1 MQILVLLCKGNWAK
15 LVSAKVEVID
25 KYVEV
30 SVPLKQTVCFSE
42 SGHSIG
48 TNVYLPVACLTGWL
62 VPIVPAPVGH
72 SYTRTVNSKIK
83 NNTAFRSL
91 RYRVL
96 WEILFKKTNSSCKS
110 WEDNEN
116 ACKSKSQPHQLFL
129 QWHHIFCKRFSK
141 MLLITVHVK
150 QILRKKCQYL

>member
-1 MQILVLLCKGNWAK
+1 MQILLLLCKGNWAK

-48 TNVYLPVACLTGWL
+48 THVYLPVACLTGWL

-91 RYRVL
+91 RYRGKFCLKNQTVL
-96 WEILFKKTNSSCKS
+96 VNLGKIM
-110 WEDNEN
+110 
-116 ACKSKSQPHQLFL
+116 
-129 QWHHIFCKRFSK
+129 K
-141 MLLITVHVK
+141 MLANPKVSLTNFSYSDTTYFVND
-150 QILRKKCQYL
+150 LAKCC